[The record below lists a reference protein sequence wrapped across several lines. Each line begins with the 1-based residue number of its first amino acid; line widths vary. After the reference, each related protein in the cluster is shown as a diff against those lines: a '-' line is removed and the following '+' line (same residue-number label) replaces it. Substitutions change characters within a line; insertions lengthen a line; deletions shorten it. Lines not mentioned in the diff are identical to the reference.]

1 MQNKDEIILDQY
13 IKGMNTNLKGI
24 ETIKKQMEKCICRVI
39 KDGGISGSGFFAKIE
54 KKDTEKIFYI
64 FVTNNHILNE
74 DYISNED
81 VVIYSFDDGKKL
93 YLKNMEKRKK
103 YTNIINDITI
113 IEILEGDDLK
123 DENFLELEE
132 FEYSKDEKMVTKAI
146 LKNKNKEYKGKVVYN
161 LSFPYSKEAIV
172 SFGNIK
178 QFNFNEETGKFTL
191 GHDCDTEKGSS
202 GSPILCLE
210 NNKVIAVHFGSLKE
224 LKGNLSSLIFP
235 AVNEFL
241 NTNNKLKVVDEVNK
255 NKEEYKSNNSMTIKY
270 KVLKSTYNLKILG
283 NKFYN
288 NNKENCKISVNNQ
301 NPVNLKNNIL
311 EVNEIMRNKKEVEIK
326 LIETD
331 IIEDMSY
338 MFGRVSDDE
347 DKIPVQEVSINWNTE
362 NVKNMSKLFCECNE
376 LTSITNLDKI
386 NTEKVK
392 DLSFMFFGCE
402 KLENIDDISRWDTKN
417 VENMSNMF
425 AYCKNLKSISYLGK
439 WNVEKVKDLSDMFL
453 ECRSLQDLKG
463 LEKWKVKSVENS
475 DNYIDIFFNCSSLK
489 NVPNID
495 KWGKKN
501 INLI

>member
-1 MQNKDEIILDQY
+1 
-13 IKGMNTNLKGI
+13 
-24 ETIKKQMEKCICRVI
+24 
-39 KDGGISGSGFFAKIE
+39 
-54 KKDTEKIFYI
+54 
-64 FVTNNHILNE
+64 
-74 DYISNED
+74 
-81 VVIYSFDDGKKL
+81 
-93 YLKNMEKRKK
+93 
-103 YTNIINDITI
+103 
-113 IEILEGDDLK
+113 
-123 DENFLELEE
+123 
-132 FEYSKDEKMVTKAI
+132 
-146 LKNKNKEYKGKVVYN
+146 
-161 LSFPYSKEAIV
+161 
-172 SFGNIK
+172 
-178 QFNFNEETGKFTL
+178 
-191 GHDCDTEKGSS
+191 
-202 GSPILCLE
+202 
-210 NNKVIAVHFGSLKE
+210 
-224 LKGNLSSLIFP
+224 
-235 AVNEFL
+235 
-241 NTNNKLKVVDEVNK
+241 
-255 NKEEYKSNNSMTIKY
+255 MTIKY
-270 KVLKSTYNLKILG
+270 KVGKSTRNLKILG

-475 DNYIDIFFNCSSLK
+475 DNYIDIFFNCSSLR
-489 NVPNID
+489 NVPNTN
-495 KWGKKN
+495 KWEK
-501 INLI
+501 